1 MRPAIKRTAL
11 TLAALLGIAVLALA
25 GLLLFGLD
33 TLRPAIARELS
44 RALDRPVA
52 IEGSLSLGWSQ
63 GPALAAEG
71 ITIAGDSG
79 RPPLVEAGRIDVR
92 LAPGALLG
100 GAVMIDRLVLA
111 DVVIRPD
118 SYGAGGS
125 ATTGEPTV
133 AAPSELSIFS
143 DDATLELV
151 NITVETGGPD
161 LPFAIETLQLASPGA
176 EVTRLQA
183 AIAWGGVGYDLT
195 ISGGSL
201 ATLLGGMSWPVELVL
216 ANADTDISARG
227 TLSGLPG
234 APSANL
240 VVEGVATGLD
250 LLLAPLAVETGIDG
264 PVAFEAT
271 VAGNPDRIAL
281 TELRVTAGEA
291 EATADLVVALA
302 ASPVA
307 ITGRLAISALP
318 DGEGGA
324 GGELQDLLDTAV
336 PYGALQAIDLDLDL
350 TIANHALGALVLT
363 ELELPLRL
371 DEGHLDISPLRFR
384 IEGETLTGRL
394 QAHADRNEITLS
406 MRADRVPLGELLQKW
421 RPELTLTG
429 EIGRLSLDA
438 QASGP
443 TLRDLLASLAMDL
456 KGQAAVLAA
465 TWEDGTASQATLDTF
480 SARAGTGDYLTVQA
494 TGTADGNPASLFLT
508 TGQLR
513 ELVSGSEGWPLELHV
528 GNDDVGVDLVGVVM
542 HPDTASGLRLEGL
555 LRASDIARIAALLDI
570 NLPMKGRS
578 QGYFHVSDIADGW
591 RFDWIDATV
600 GNSQAQGSLD
610 VAVDDETVSVSGDL
624 SGSLLSIVGDE
635 GETDID
641 AAFLEQGDLDGVTLD
656 LDLAFDRITLAPLHF
671 DQVATRLLLGD
682 GVLTTQDGKATLLGA
697 PATLSVSIDAAQ
709 PLPVFAVQAEAGNI
723 DPDNVGNDLGL
734 QGLLQ
739 GHIDRA
745 ALEMTASG
753 TTLRALAEA
762 ATANLSLQ
770 GGSLQI
776 GTDAVALEF
785 RNLELHA
792 RPDEPMSGEEEIV
805 LAGIP
810 IALAL
815 SFVPLVDLI
824 AKPSPWILESRASL
838 LGLDIAITRSITPA
852 LEVYASPVT
861 MELKSEDIRTA
872 LAEVG
877 MTMPQ
882 ALPLDA
888 VGTVQVLKDSVAF
901 QLDRTQL
908 AGSDLAGSLELSFN
922 ETPQRITAQFASQRV
937 VIDDFLEPEDTAPDP
952 AAAEEE
958 RDLQALLATALP
970 AWTMPELALDLQLD
984 AREMLWSDNVLG
996 NVGARILI
1004 AGDTLRL
1011 DTLQAD
1017 VFNGSVAGSLALKP
1031 IGADTQ
1037 LSAQLEI
1044 DHIDSDKLLREA
1056 GIAEAASGEMALDMT
1071 VDSRGATFAGL
1082 LAALDGRMQLKRGE
1096 GWMKSGAIEVLTKNI
1111 LAAMLSSL
1119 FDPAERTPIRCIVVN
1134 VDFAA
1139 GVGTLEHSAVALE
1152 NVVII
1157 AEGGLDLGRQTID
1170 VELEPKAIDWSF
1182 LRLLTPVYVK
1192 GDLFDPKVSPRTGEI
1207 LAGLG
1212 AALFGAGPIFDGDL
1226 DVLCAGT

>member
-33 TLRPAIARELS
+33 GLRPAIARELS

-52 IEGSLSLGWSQ
+52 IEGSLSLGWNQ
-63 GPALAAEG
+63 GPALSAEG
-71 ITIAGDSG
+71 ITIAGDSA

-92 LAPGALLG
+92 LAPGGLLSG
-100 GAVMIDRLVLA
+100 HVLIDRLVLA
-111 DVVIRPD
+111 DVVVRPG
-118 SYGAGGS
+118 SYGASGT
-125 ATTGEPTV
+125 ATTAEPTRT
-133 AAPSELSIFS
+133 APSELSIFS
-143 DDATLELV
+143 QDATVELV
-151 NITVETGGPD
+151 NITVETDGPD
-161 LPFAIETLQLASPGA
+161 LPFAIEDLQLASPGA
-176 EVTRLQA
+176 AVTRLQA
-183 AIAWGGVGYDLT
+183 GIAWGGVRYDLAVT
-195 ISGGSL
+195 GGSL
-201 ATLLGGMSWPVELVL
+201 ALLLGGMPWPVELVL
-216 ANADTDISARG
+216 ANADTDITARG
-227 TLSGLPG
+227 TLSDLTGNL
-234 APSANL
+234 SANL
-240 VVEGVATGLD
+240 VVEGAATGLD
-250 LLLAPLAVETGIDG
+250 LLLAPLAVETGVDG

-271 VAGNPDRIAL
+271 VAGDPGRVAL
-281 TELRVTAGEA
+281 TEVRFTAGEVKT
-291 EATADLVVALA
+291 TADLVVALA
-302 ASPVA
+302 ATPAA
-307 ITGRLAISALP
+307 ITGRIAIGALP
-318 DGEGGA
+318 ATQGGGS
-324 GGELQDLLDTAV
+324 GGMQDLLDTTV
-336 PYGALQAIDLDLDL
+336 PYGALEAIDLDLDL
-350 TIANHALGALVLT
+350 TIANHDLGALALS
-363 ELELPLRL
+363 ELMLPLRL
-371 DEGHLDISPLRFR
+371 SQGHLEISPLRFR

-394 QAHADRNEITLS
+394 QANAGRNEITLS
-406 MRADRVPLGELLQKW
+406 MHADRVPLGELLQKW

-438 QASGP
+438 RASGA
-443 TLRDLLASLAMDL
+443 TLRDLLASLSLDL
-456 KGQAAVLAA
+456 EGQGAALAA
-465 TWEDGTASQATLDTF
+465 TWEDGAASQAILDTF

-494 TGTADGNPASLFLT
+494 AGSLDGNPASLFVT

-513 ELVSGSEGWPLELHV
+513 ELVSGSDGWPLELHV
-528 GNDDVGVDLVGVVM
+528 GNDDVGIDLVGVIM

-555 LRASDIARIAALLDI
+555 LRASDIARIAVLLAID
-570 NLPMKGRS
+570 LPFEGKS
-578 QGYFHVSDIADGW
+578 QGYFHVSDTAAGW
-591 RFDWIDATV
+591 RLDWIDATV
-600 GNSQAQGSLD
+600 GSSQAQGSLE
-610 VAVDDETVSVSGDL
+610 VTIDDETVSVSGDL

-671 DQVATRLLLGD
+671 DRVATRLLLGD

-709 PLPVFAVQAEAGNI
+709 PLPVFAVQAEASNI
-723 DPDNVGNDLGL
+723 DPHNVGTDLGL
-734 QGLLQ
+734 RGLLE

-745 ALEMTASG
+745 ALEMTARG

-762 ATANLSLQ
+762 ATANLALQ

-776 GTDAVALEF
+776 GTGAVALEF

-792 RPDEPMSGEEEIV
+792 RPDEPMSGEEEIE
-805 LAGIP
+805 LGGIP

-824 AKPSPWILESRASL
+824 ATPSPWLLKSHASL
-838 LGLDIAITRSITPA
+838 LGLDIAITRSITPT
-852 LEVYASPVT
+852 LEIYASPVT
-861 MELKSEDIRTA
+861 MQLKSDDIRTA
-872 LAEVG
+872 LAEFG
-877 MTMPQ
+877 MSMPQ

-888 VGTVQVLKDSVAF
+888 VGTVQVLEDRVAF

-922 ETPQRITAQFASQRV
+922 EMPQRITAELASRRV
-937 VIDDFLEPEDTAPDP
+937 VIDDFLEPEDAVPEPP
-952 AAAEEE
+952 AGEEE

-970 AWTMPELALDLQLD
+970 AWTMPQLALDLQLD
-984 AREMLWSDNVLG
+984 AREMLWSDNVLE

-1004 AGDTLRL
+1004 AGDTLRIDRL
-1011 DTLQAD
+1011 RTDIFSGT
-1017 VFNGSVAGSLALKP
+1017 VAGALSLRP
-1031 IGADTQ
+1031 VGADTH

-1056 GIAEAASGEMALDMT
+1056 GIAEAASGEMALDMK
-1071 VDSRGATFAGL
+1071 VDSHGATVAQL
-1082 LAALDGRMQLKRGE
+1082 LAALDGRMQLKHGRG
-1096 GWMKSGAIEVLTKNI
+1096 WVKSGAIEVLTKNI
-1111 LAAMLSSL
+1111 LAAVLSSL
-1119 FDPAERTPIRCIVVN
+1119 FDPAEETPIRCIVVN
-1134 VDFAA
+1134 VDFA
-1139 GVGTLEHSAVALE
+1139 GSVGKLEHSAVALE

-1182 LRLLTPVYVK
+1182 LHLLTPVYVE
-1192 GDLFDPKVSPRTGEI
+1192 GDLFAPTVSPRTGEI
-1207 LAGLG
+1207 LSGLG